1 MYWFAHDAGAAG
13 PAPPFLSEAQREIAA
28 DPVLTES
35 LFRIF
40 NQELRPSEVFT
51 PAFTMGT
58 LAKALRRQRGKRRA
72 TMAEAG
78 TVAREEVRRRR
89 AARRAFGRLA

>member
-1 MYWFAHDAGAAG
+1 MYWFAHYAGAAG
-13 PAPPFLSEAQREIAA
+13 PAPPFLSEARREIAA
-28 DPVLTES
+28 DPALTEA

-72 TMAEAG
+72 IVAEVV